1 MRASRPAG
9 QGTGKPILLRIL
21 ISRALLIALP
31 FVIYFVWRRLA
42 LRAGRPMG
50 ATPWAWLAAAGAVLA
65 GLSLM
70 ATAVFHGDNRR
81 EIYVPAEAHPGGG
94 VTPGRFEPK

>member
-1 MRASRPAG
+1 M
-9 QGTGKPILLRIL
+9 LRIL
-21 ISRALLIALP
+21 ISRALLVALP
-31 FVIYFVWRRLA
+31 FAIYFVWRSLA
-42 LRAGRPMG
+42 RRAGRPMG
-50 ATPWAWLAAAGAVLA
+50 ATPWAWLFALGAVLV

>member
-1 MRASRPAG
+1 M
-9 QGTGKPILLRIL
+9 LRIL

-42 LRAGRPMG
+42 LMSGRPMG
-50 ATPWAWLAAAGAVLA
+50 ATPWAWLAGAGAVLV

-70 ATAVFHGDNRR
+70 ATVAFEGDNRR
-81 EIYVPAEAHPGGG
+81 QTYVPAEAHPGGG
-94 VTPGRFEPK
+94 VTPGRFEQR